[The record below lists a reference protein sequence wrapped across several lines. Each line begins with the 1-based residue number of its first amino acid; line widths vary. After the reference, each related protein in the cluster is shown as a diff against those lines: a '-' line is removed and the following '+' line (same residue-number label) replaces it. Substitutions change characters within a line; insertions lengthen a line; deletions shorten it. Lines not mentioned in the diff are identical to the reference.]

1 MAYVVEIAQAMSLYL
16 ITGIIILMYGH
27 WLANVETRIS
37 FLTIKAINGVSKY
50 TNTVKPYQYV

>member
-1 MAYVVEIAQAMSLYL
+1 MAYAVEIAQAMSLYH
-16 ITGIIILMYGH
+16 ITGIRIQMAVT
-27 WLANVETRIS
+27 WLANVETMVS